1 MKIELEPREEQ
12 QMKMVV
18 EIDRSE
24 LERFKR
30 SAARKIA
37 QKGKI
42 PGFRPGK
49 APYEVILRHF
59 GEAAIEQDAIE
70 ALIDDIYPK
79 ALTQAEL
86 KPSGPG
92 SLEDLADEDPIKVTF
107 VVPLE
112 PEVVLGDYH
121 AIRQTYALEPV
132 TDKDVDE
139 FIKRLRTS
147 YSTAEPVD
155 RPSEKGD
162 LVAVKITGTLLDA
175 KEGETAEILTDAP
188 SQAVIGDDSVDGG
201 FPYPGFSNDL
211 IGLNI
216 GDTKEITH
224 KFSKES
230 DFEQLRGR
238 KVKFSVKVESIKVLN
253 MPELDDAFAQTVG
266 EFENLEALRTA
277 VRDQIETSRR
287 DDYEAGYYET
297 LFNAI
302 EEVSTVKY
310 PPHMLEEEIS
320 QVLESV
326 EHDLSHQHMDLPT
339 YLKSIGKEEEAWIA
353 EEIKPV
359 AQKRLK
365 RSLVLDEISR
375 AEAIDLSEEDLKA
388 EFDRLLSNVIMSQDF
403 QAMRKKYTTDRIV
416 QSLSMQAAST
426 LMNRKVR
433 DRLKAIAT
441 GEYIEEDKVAKKTKK
456 KKVSPTE
463 EIPTDVEET
472 GTTPVEKP
480 AKKGKKKESAAVD
493 VEPVEPAEPAAPV
506 SKPANKSKKLDTPK

>member
-1 MKIELEPREEQ
+1 
-12 QMKMVV
+12 
-18 EIDRSE
+18 
-24 LERFKR
+24 
-30 SAARKIA
+30 
-37 QKGKI
+37 
-42 PGFRPGK
+42 
-49 APYEVILRHF
+49 
-59 GEAAIEQDAIE
+59 
-70 ALIDDIYPK
+70 
-79 ALTQAEL
+79 
-86 KPSGPG
+86 
-92 SLEDLADEDPIKVTF
+92 
-107 VVPLE
+107 
-112 PEVVLGDYH
+112 
-121 AIRQTYALEPV
+121 
-132 TDKDVDE
+132 
-139 FIKRLRTS
+139 
-147 YSTAEPVD
+147 
-155 RPSEKGD
+155 
-162 LVAVKITGTLLDA
+162 LDA

-201 FPYPGFSNDL
+201 FPYPGFSKDL

-238 KVKFSVKVESIKVLN
+238 KVKFTVKVESIKVLH

-287 DDYEAGYYET
+287 DDYESGYFEI
-297 LFNAI
+297 LFDSIA
-302 EEVSTVKY
+302 EVSTVKY

-320 QVLESV
+320 EVLEAV

-339 YLKSIGKEEEAWIA
+339 YLKSIDKEEEAWIA

-365 RSLVLDEISR
+365 RSLVLDELSR
-375 AEAIDLSEEDLKA
+375 AEAIELSEEDLKA
-388 EFDRLLSNVIMSQDF
+388 EFDRLLSNLIMSQDF

-441 GEYIEEDKVAKKTKK
+441 GEYVAEDKTAKKAKK

-463 EIPTDVEET
+463 EVPAEVEVSGAE
-472 GTTPVEKP
+472 PVEKT
-480 AKKGKKKESAAVD
+480 AKKGKKKESTAAD
-493 VEPVEPAEPAAPV
+493 VAPAAPV
-506 SKPANKSKKLDTPK
+506 AKTAKKSKKLDTPE

>member
-1 MKIELEPREEQ
+1 
-12 QMKMVV
+12 
-18 EIDRSE
+18 
-24 LERFKR
+24 
-30 SAARKIA
+30 
-37 QKGKI
+37 
-42 PGFRPGK
+42 
-49 APYEVILRHF
+49 
-59 GEAAIEQDAIE
+59 
-70 ALIDDIYPK
+70 
-79 ALTQAEL
+79 
-86 KPSGPG
+86 
-92 SLEDLADEDPIKVTF
+92 
-107 VVPLE
+107 
-112 PEVVLGDYH
+112 
-121 AIRQTYALEPV
+121 
-132 TDKDVDE
+132 
-139 FIKRLRTS
+139 
-147 YSTAEPVD
+147 
-155 RPSEKGD
+155 
-162 LVAVKITGTLLDA
+162 
-175 KEGETAEILTDAP
+175 
-188 SQAVIGDDSVDGG
+188 
-201 FPYPGFSNDL
+201 
-211 IGLNI
+211 
-216 GDTKEITH
+216 
-224 KFSKES
+224 
-230 DFEQLRGR
+230 
-238 KVKFSVKVESIKVLN
+238 
-253 MPELDDAFAQTVG
+253 
-266 EFENLEALRTA
+266 
-277 VRDQIETSRR
+277 
-287 DDYEAGYYET
+287 
-297 LFNAI
+297 
-302 EEVSTVKY
+302 
-310 PPHMLEEEIS
+310 MLEEEIS
-320 QVLESV
+320 QALESV